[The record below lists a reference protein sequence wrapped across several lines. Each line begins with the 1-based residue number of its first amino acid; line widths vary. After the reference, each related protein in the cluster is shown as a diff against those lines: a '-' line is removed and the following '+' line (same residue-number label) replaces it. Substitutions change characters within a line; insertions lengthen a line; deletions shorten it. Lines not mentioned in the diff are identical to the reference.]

1 MARGDW
7 LMFLAA
13 GVVPGIGWIDETSAF
28 VEKTGAEP
36 RAAHF
41 AGEGDLRSILRR
53 VLGLTQALRFR
64 QGLIIRKSF
73 YLELGGHRDAAGA
86 EAALLRRI
94 GRRRR
99 VQLRTTVSLA
109 GV

>member
-7 LMFLAA
+7 LMFLAP

-28 VEKTGAEP
+28 VERTGAER

-41 AGEGDLRSILRR
+41 AGEPDLRAMLRG
-53 VLGLTQALRFR
+53 VLGLTPAL
-64 QGLIIRKSF
+64 QKGLVIRKSF
-73 YLELGGHRDAAGA
+73 YLELGGHRHDAADA
-86 EAALLRRI
+86 EAALWRRI
-94 GRRRR
+94 GRRRS
-99 VQLRTTVSLA
+99 VKLRTAVSRA